1 MSQLR
6 NSCMR
11 YVHYNNRTDQRDE
24 TEGWQKEGL
33 EGEGIERDILERE
46 GVKRQ

>member
-1 MSQLR
+1 ML
-6 NSCMR
+6 
-11 YVHYNNRTDQRDE
+11 YVHYNNQTDQRDE

-33 EGEGIERDILERE
+33 EGEGIERDKLERV